1 MTETKTSSCELII
14 CAPLRGDA
22 ASLQRLF
29 TQGYHTRYL
38 STLNEVAAALGDE
51 TGIIVFTEEALRQ
64 ELNALAQ
71 ALERQP
77 TWSDI
82 PLVLLASDSKRSG
95 RGNDLLRRQLPAA
108 ATNLVILE
116 RPLSGASLLSSVA
129 AAWRSRL
136 RQFEMRDRLAELAQ
150 ERERLQTLLE
160 NLPVGVCFMDAQG
173 RTLVSNPFYEQY
185 VPGQRIPSQQPQ
197 EVARWTALDSNGRL
211 LPPER
216 FPGARALGG
225 ERVKGQDFYH
235 TSATGEESWLRVSA
249 VPLHDAGQQII
260 GATTVIA
267 DISEEKRAEL
277 ALRRFNEELE
287 VQVEERTRTL
297 ALTLSELQRETA
309 ERSRAEEQLRQSLK
323 MEAVGQL
330 TGGIAHDFNNMLTG
344 VLGALDLMKIKNKGQ
359 LAGLERYMEAA
370 QHSAHRAAALTQRLL
385 AFSRRQSLE
394 SRPMSANDLILAL
407 QDLLQ
412 GTVSEQISVT
422 LELDP
427 TAPWI
432 LADANQ
438 LENALLNLVINAR
451 DAMPDGGV
459 VTLATYPVTVTEPA
473 AEDEALPPGDYVCIE
488 VRDSGTGIP
497 ERLLDKVLEPFFTTK
512 PQGQGTGLGL
522 SMVYGFARQSN
533 GRLTLASDASGTRVC
548 VYLPTAEQRR
558 EPQRAEPAELVQG
571 AGQTI
576 LLVEDDDGVR
586 LVNQEALQ
594 ALGYRVWSAAEG
606 KAALRLLDQI
616 PQLDLLVTDV
626 GLPGLNGRQLAEV
639 IQQLRPR
646 LPVLFLT
653 GYAEGALSRTSFLG
667 GNMELMTKPFTLDQ
681 LAAQVAAML
690 SGSANRAVAPS

>member
-1 MTETKTSSCELII
+1 MTETAAPSCELII

-38 STLNEVAAALGDE
+38 SSLDEVAAALGDE

-64 ELNALAQ
+64 NMGALTG

-82 PLVLLASDSKRSG
+82 PLVLLASDAKRSG
-95 RGNDLLRRQLPAA
+95 RGNDLLRQQLPAA
-108 ATNLVILE
+108 ATNVVILE

-136 RQFEMRDRLAELAQ
+136 RQFEMRDRLSELAQ
-150 ERERLQTLLE
+150 ERERMQTLLE
-160 NLPVGVCFMDAQG
+160 NLPVGVCFMDREG
-173 RTLVSNPFYEQY
+173 RTLVSNPFYEQH
-185 VPGQRIPSQQPQ
+185 VPGQRIPSRQPQ
-197 EVARWTALDSNGRL
+197 EAARWAALDSTGQL
-211 LPPER
+211 LPPDQ
-216 FPGARALGG
+216 FPGARALRG
-225 ERVKGQDFYH
+225 ERVRGQDFYH
-235 TSATGEESWLRVSA
+235 TTADGAESWLRVSA
-249 VPLHDAGQQII
+249 VPLHDDAQRIT

-267 DISEEKRAEL
+267 DISDEKRAEL

-287 VQVEERTRTL
+287 VQVQERTRTL

-344 VLGALDLMKIKNKGQ
+344 VLGALDLMRIKGKGQ

-394 SRPMSANDLILAL
+394 SRPMSANELILAL
-407 QDLLQ
+407 QELLQ
-412 GTVSEQISVT
+412 RTVSEQISVT
-422 LELDP
+422 LELGADL
-427 TAPWI
+427 PWI

-451 DAMPDGGV
+451 DAMPDGGII
-459 VTLATYPVTVTEPA
+459 TLATALVTCTEQGP
-473 AEDEALPPGDYVCIE
+473 EDDALAPGDYVCIE
-488 VRDSGTGIP
+488 VRDTGTGIP

-533 GRLTLASDASGTRVC
+533 GRLTIASDATGTRIR

-558 EPQRAEPAELVQG
+558 EAPRAAPSEFTQG
-571 AGQTI
+571 AGETI
-576 LLVEDDDGVR
+576 LLVEDDDAVR
-586 LVNQEALQ
+586 LVNQEALE

-606 KAALRLLDQI
+606 KAALRLVEQL

-653 GYAEGALSRTSFLG
+653 GYAEGALSRTAFLG

-690 SGSANRAVAPS
+690 SGSARRVTAPS

>member
-1 MTETKTSSCELII
+1 MTETAAPSCELII

-38 STLNEVAAALGDE
+38 ASLDEVAAALGDE

-64 ELNALAQ
+64 NMGALSE

-82 PLVLLASDSKRSG
+82 PLVLLASDAKRSG

-108 ATNLVILE
+108 ATNVVILE

-136 RQFEMRDRLAELAQ
+136 RQFEMRDRLSELAQ
-150 ERERLQTLLE
+150 ERERMQTLLE
-160 NLPVGVCFMDAQG
+160 NLPVGVCFMDGEG
-173 RTLVSNPFYEQY
+173 RTLVSNPFYEQH
-185 VPGQRIPSQQPQ
+185 VPGQRIPSRQPR
-197 EVARWTALDSNGRL
+197 EAARWAALDSAGQL
-211 LPPER
+211 LPPDQ
-216 FPGARALGG
+216 FPGARALRG
-225 ERVKGQDFYH
+225 ERVRGQDFYH
-235 TSATGEESWLRVSA
+235 TTADGAESWLRVSA
-249 VPLHDAGQQII
+249 VPLHDDAQQII

-267 DISEEKRAEL
+267 DISDEKRAEL

-287 VQVEERTRTL
+287 SQVQERTRTL
-297 ALTLSELQRETA
+297 ALTLSELQRESA

-344 VLGALDLMKIKNKGQ
+344 VLGALDLMRIKGKGQ

-370 QHSAHRAAALTQRLL
+370 QQSAHRAAALTQRLL

-394 SRPMSANDLILAL
+394 SRPMSANELILAL
-407 QDLLQ
+407 HELLQ
-412 GTVSEQISVT
+412 RTVSEQIAVT
-422 LELDP
+422 LALGADL
-427 TAPWI
+427 PWI

-451 DAMPDGGV
+451 DAMPDGG
-459 VTLATYPVTVTEPA
+459 TIILATSLVTCSEQGP
-473 AEDEALPPGDYVCIE
+473 EDDALAPGDYVCIE
-488 VRDSGTGIP
+488 VRDTGTGIP

-533 GRLTLASDASGTRVC
+533 GRLTLASDATGTRIG

-558 EPQRAEPAELVQG
+558 ESPRAAPSEFTPG
-571 AGQTI
+571 AGETI
-576 LLVEDDDGVR
+576 LLVEDDDAVR
-586 LVNQEALQ
+586 LVNQEALE
-594 ALGYRVWSAAEG
+594 ALGYRVWSAAEA
-606 KAALRLLDQI
+606 KAALRLLEQI

-653 GYAEGALSRTSFLG
+653 GYAEGALSRTAFLG

-690 SGSANRAVAPS
+690 SGSAQRTPASS

>member
-1 MTETKTSSCELII
+1 MTDTAAPSCELII

-38 STLNEVAAALGDE
+38 SSLDEVAAALGDE

-64 ELNALAQ
+64 NMGALTA

-82 PLVLLASDSKRSG
+82 PLVLLASDAKRSG
-95 RGNDLLRRQLPAA
+95 WGNDLLRRQLPAA
-108 ATNLVILE
+108 ATNVVILE

-136 RQFEMRDRLAELAQ
+136 RQFEMRDRLSELAQ
-150 ERERLQTLLE
+150 ERERMQTLLE
-160 NLPVGVCFMDAQG
+160 NLPVGVCFMDREG
-173 RTLVSNPFYEQY
+173 RTLVSNPFYEQH
-185 VPGQRIPSQQPQ
+185 VPGQRIPSRQPQ
-197 EVARWTALDSNGRL
+197 EAVRWAALDSTGQL
-211 LPPER
+211 LPPDQ
-216 FPGARALGG
+216 FPGARALRG
-225 ERVKGQDFYH
+225 ERVRGQDFYH
-235 TSATGEESWLRVSA
+235 TTADGAESWLRVSA
-249 VPLHDAGQQII
+249 VPLHDDAQRII

-267 DISEEKRAEL
+267 DISDEKRAEL

-287 VQVEERTRTL
+287 VQVQERTRTL

-344 VLGALDLMKIKNKGQ
+344 VLGALDLMRIKGKGQ

-394 SRPMSANDLILAL
+394 SRPMSANELILAL
-407 QDLLQ
+407 QELLQ
-412 GTVSEQISVT
+412 RTVSEQISVT
-422 LELDP
+422 LELGADL
-427 TAPWI
+427 PWI

-451 DAMPDGGV
+451 DAMPDGGII
-459 VTLATYPVTVTEPA
+459 TLATALVTCTEQGP
-473 AEDEALPPGDYVCIE
+473 EDDALAPGDYVCIE
-488 VRDSGTGIP
+488 VRDTGTGIP

-533 GRLTLASDASGTRVC
+533 GRLTIASDATGTRIR

-558 EPQRAEPAELVQG
+558 EAPRAAPSEFTPG
-571 AGQTI
+571 AGETI
-576 LLVEDDDGVR
+576 LLVEDDDAVR
-586 LVNQEALQ
+586 LVNQEALE

-606 KAALRLLDQI
+606 KAAMRLVEQL

-653 GYAEGALSRTSFLG
+653 GYAEGALSRTAFLG

-690 SGSANRAVAPS
+690 AGSARRVTAPS

>member
-1 MTETKTSSCELII
+1 MTKTAAPSCELII

-38 STLNEVAAALGDE
+38 SNLDEVAAALGDD

-64 ELNALAQ
+64 DMGSLAQ

-82 PLVLLASDSKRSG
+82 PLVLLASDAKRSG

-108 ATNLVILE
+108 ATNVVILE

-136 RQFEMRDRLAELAQ
+136 RQFEMRDRLSELAQ
-150 ERERLQTLLE
+150 ERERMQTLLE
-160 NLPVGVCFMDAQG
+160 NLPVGVCFMDTEG
-173 RTLVSNPFYEQY
+173 RTLVSNPFYEQH
-185 VPGQRIPSQQPQ
+185 VPGHRIPSRQPQ
-197 EVARWTALDSNGRL
+197 EATHWAALDAAGRL
-211 LPPER
+211 LPLDQ
-216 FPGARALGG
+216 FPGARALRG

-235 TSATGEESWLRVSA
+235 TTATGDEAWLRVSA
-249 VPLHDAGQQII
+249 VPLHDEAQRII

-267 DISEEKRAEL
+267 DISDEKRAEL

-287 VQVEERTRTL
+287 SQVQERTRTL

-344 VLGALDLMKIKNKGQ
+344 VLGALDLMRIKGKGQ
-359 LAGLERYMEAA
+359 LEGLERYMEAA

-394 SRPMSANDLILAL
+394 SRPMSANELILAL
-407 QDLLQ
+407 QELLQ
-412 GTVSEQISVT
+412 RTVSEQISVT
-422 LELDP
+422 LELGDDL
-427 TAPWI
+427 PWI

-451 DAMPDGGV
+451 DAMPDGGLI
-459 VTLATYPVTVTEPA
+459 TLATYWVTCTEQGT
-473 AEDEALPPGDYVCIE
+473 EDDALAPGDYVCIE
-488 VRDSGTGIP
+488 VRDTGTGIP

-533 GRLTLASDASGTRVC
+533 GRLTIASDETGTRISVF
-548 VYLPTAEQRR
+548 LPTAEQRR
-558 EPQRAEPAELVQG
+558 EPKRPTPAEFTQG
-571 AGQTI
+571 AGETI
-576 LLVEDDDGVR
+576 LLVEDDDAVR
-586 LVNQEALQ
+586 LVNQEALE

-606 KAALRLLDQI
+606 KAALRLLEQL
-616 PQLDLLVTDV
+616 PKLDLLVTDV

-653 GYAEGALSRTSFLG
+653 GYAEGALSRTAFLG

-690 SGSANRAVAPS
+690 SGSAQRVTAPS

>member
-1 MTETKTSSCELII
+1 MTVAPSCELII

-38 STLNEVAAALGDE
+38 ATLDEVAMALGDE

-64 ELNALAQ
+64 DLRSLAH

-150 ERERLQTLLE
+150 ERERMQTLLE
-160 NLPVGVCFMDAQG
+160 NLPVGVCFMDTEG
-173 RTLVSNPFYEQY
+173 RTLVSNPFYEQH
-185 VPGQRIPSQQPQ
+185 VSGHRIPSRQP
-197 EVARWTALDSNGRL
+197 EEASRWVALDAAGQL
-211 LPPER
+211 LSPDQ
-216 FPGARALGG
+216 FPGAKALRG

-235 TSATGEESWLRVSA
+235 TSASGEESWLRVSA
-249 VPLHDAGQQII
+249 VPLHDETQRII

-267 DISEEKRAEL
+267 DISDEKRAEL

-287 VQVEERTRTL
+287 SQVAERTRTL
-297 ALTLSELQRETA
+297 ALTLSELQRESA
-309 ERSRAEEQLRQSLK
+309 ERSRAEEHLRQSLK

-344 VLGALDLMKIKNKGQ
+344 VLGALDLMKIKGKGQ
-359 LAGLERYMEAA
+359 LEGLERYMEAA

-407 QDLLQ
+407 QELLER
-412 GTVSEQISVT
+412 TVSEQISVT
-422 LELDP
+422 LALADDL
-427 TAPWI
+427 PWV

-459 VTLATYPVTVTEPA
+459 ITLATYLVSITEQGS
-473 AEDEALPPGDYVCIE
+473 EDEALAPGDYVCIE
-488 VRDSGTGIP
+488 VRDTGTGIP
-497 ERLLDKVLEPFFTTK
+497 ERLLGKVLEPFFTTK

-533 GRLTLASDASGTRVC
+533 GRLTLASDETGTQVC
-548 VYLPTAEQRR
+548 IYLPTAVQRG
-558 EPQRAEPAELVQG
+558 EPQQPVPVVFTQG
-571 AGQTI
+571 DGETI
-576 LLVEDDDGVR
+576 LLVEDDDAVR
-586 LVNQEALQ
+586 LVNQEALE

-606 KAALRLLDQI
+606 KAALRLLEQI
-616 PQLDLLVTDV
+616 PELNLLVTDV

-639 IQQLRPR
+639 IQQRRPR

-653 GYAEGALSRTSFLG
+653 GYAEGALSRTAFLG

-690 SGSANRAVAPS
+690 SQAAQRVTTTS

>member
-1 MTETKTSSCELII
+1 MTETTTPACELII

-38 STLNEVAAALGDE
+38 ASLDEVAAALGDE

-64 ELNALAQ
+64 DLQALAE

-82 PLVLLASDSKRSG
+82 PLVLLASDAKRSG

-108 ATNLVILE
+108 TTNLVILE

-150 ERERLQTLLE
+150 ERERMQTLLE
-160 NLPVGVCFMDAQG
+160 NLPVGVCFMDSEG
-173 RTLVSNPFYEQY
+173 RTLVSNPFYEQH
-185 VPGQRIPSQQPQ
+185 VPGQRIPSQQP
-197 EVARWTALDSNGRL
+197 EEATRWTALDDSGRL

-216 FPGARALGG
+216 FPGARALAG

-235 TSATGEESWLRVSA
+235 TTATGEESWLRVSA
-249 VPLHDAGQQII
+249 VPLHDATQRII

-267 DISEEKRAEL
+267 DISDEKRAEL

-287 VQVEERTRTL
+287 FQVEERTRTL
-297 ALTLSELQRETA
+297 AHTLSELQRETV

-394 SRPMSANDLILAL
+394 SRPMSANELILAL

-412 GTVSEQISVT
+412 RTVSEQISVT
-422 LELDP
+422 LALADDL
-427 TAPWI
+427 PWI

-451 DAMPDGGV
+451 DAMPHGGV
-459 VTLATYPVTVTEPA
+459 ITLETYPLTVTEPGSG
-473 AEDEALPPGDYVCIE
+473 DDALALGDYVCLE
-488 VRDSGTGIP
+488 VRDTGTGIP
-497 ERLLDKVLEPFFTTK
+497 ERLLGKVLEPFFTTK

-533 GRLTLASDASGTRVC
+533 GRLTIASDTTGTRVC
-548 VYLPTAEQRR
+548 VCLPAAEQR
-558 EPQRAEPAELVQG
+558 EPKRIEPAEFVQG
-571 AGQTI
+571 AGETI
-576 LLVEDDDGVR
+576 LLVEDDDAVR
-586 LVNQEALQ
+586 LVNQEALE

-606 KAALRLLDQI
+606 KAALHLLEQI
-616 PQLDLLVTDV
+616 PRLDLLVTDV

-690 SGSANRAVAPS
+690 SGSANRAVVPS

>member
-1 MTETKTSSCELII
+1 MTKTAAPSCELII

-29 TQGYHTRYL
+29 TQGYRTRYL
-38 STLNEVAAALGDE
+38 PTLDEVAAALGDDI
-51 TGIIVFTEEALRQ
+51 GIIVFTEEALRQ
-64 ELNALAQ
+64 DMRSLAG

-136 RQFEMRDRLAELAQ
+136 RQFEMRDRLTDLAQ
-150 ERERLQTLLE
+150 ERERMQTLLE
-160 NLPVGVCFMDAQG
+160 NLPVGVCFMDREG
-173 RTLVSNPFYEQY
+173 RTLVSNPFYEQH
-185 VPGQRIPSQQPQ
+185 VPGERLPSQHA
-197 EVARWTALDSNGRL
+197 EEAARWTALDDSGRL

-216 FPGARALGG
+216 FPGARALNG

-235 TSATGEESWLRVSA
+235 TTATGEESWLRVSA
-249 VPLHDAGQQII
+249 VPLHDEAQQII

-267 DISEEKRAEL
+267 DISDEKRAEL

-287 VQVEERTRTL
+287 SQVAERTRTL
-297 ALTLSELQRETA
+297 AHTLSELQRESA

-344 VLGALDLMKIKNKGQ
+344 ILGALDLMKIKGKDH

-407 QDLLQ
+407 QELLAR
-412 GTVSEQISVT
+412 TVSEQITVT
-422 LELDP
+422 LTLADDV
-427 TAPWI
+427 PWV

-459 VTLATYPVTVTEPA
+459 ITLATYPLTITTPGTE
-473 AEDEALPPGDYVCIE
+473 DDALAPGDYVCIE
-488 VRDSGTGIP
+488 VRDTGTGIP
-497 ERLLDKVLEPFFTTK
+497 ERLLGKVLEPFFTTK

-533 GRLTLASDASGTRVC
+533 GRLTIASDTGGTQVC
-548 VYLPTAEQRR
+548 VYLPTAEQCR
-558 EPQRAEPAELVQG
+558 EPQRTESAEFAQG

-576 LLVEDDDGVR
+576 LLVEDDDAVR
-586 LVNQEALQ
+586 LVNQEALE

-639 IQQLRPR
+639 IQQHRPR

-653 GYAEGALSRTSFLG
+653 GYAEGALSRTAFLG
-667 GNMELMTKPFTLDQ
+667 GNMELMTKPFTLDR
-681 LAAQVAAML
+681 LATQVAVML
-690 SGSANRAVAPS
+690 SGAAHRDATSS

>member
-1 MTETKTSSCELII
+1 MSETKTPACELII
-14 CAPLRGDA
+14 CAPLCGDA
-22 ASLQRLF
+22 ANLQRLF
-29 TQGYHTRYL
+29 TQGYLTRYVASL
-38 STLNEVAAALGDE
+38 DEVAAALGDD

-64 ELNALAQ
+64 DLSALAE

-82 PLVLLASDSKRSG
+82 PLVLLASDAKRSG

-108 ATNLVILE
+108 TTNLVILE

-160 NLPVGVCFMDAQG
+160 NLPVGVCFMDAEG

-185 VPGQRIPSQQPQ
+185 VPGQRIPSRQPE
-197 EVARWTALDSNGRL
+197 EVSRWTALDDSGRL
-211 LPPER
+211 LSPER
-216 FPGARALGG
+216 FPGARALAG

-249 VPLHDAGQQII
+249 VPLHDAGRQII

-267 DISEEKRAEL
+267 DVSEEKRAEL

-287 VQVEERTRTL
+287 LQVEERTRTL

-309 ERSRAEEQLRQSLK
+309 ERNRAEEQLRQSLK

-370 QHSAHRAAALTQRLL
+370 QYSAHRAAALTQRLL

-394 SRPMSANDLILAL
+394 SRPMSANELILAL

-412 GTVSEQISVT
+412 RTVSEQISV
-422 LELDP
+422 ELALREDL
-427 TAPWI
+427 PWI

-459 VTLATYPVTVTEPA
+459 VTLATSLLTVTEPGTD
-473 AEDEALPPGDYVCIE
+473 DEALAPGDYVCIE

-533 GRLTLASDASGTRVC
+533 GRLTLASDSSGTQVC
-548 VYLPTAEQRR
+548 VYLPTAEQRP
-558 EPQRAEPAELVQG
+558 EPKRSDPAEITQG
-571 AGQTI
+571 AGETI
-576 LLVEDDDGVR
+576 LLVEDDVAVR
-586 LVNQEALQ
+586 LVNQEALE
-594 ALGYRVWSAAEG
+594 ALGYQVWSAAEG

-653 GYAEGALSRTSFLG
+653 GYAEGALSRNTFLG

-690 SGSANRAVAPS
+690 AGSANRAVVPS

>member
-1 MTETKTSSCELII
+1 LTKTAAPSCELII

-38 STLNEVAAALGDE
+38 STLDEVAAALGDDI
-51 TGIIVFTEEALRQ
+51 GIIVFTEEALRQ
-64 ELNALAQ
+64 DMTSLAE

-136 RQFEMRDRLAELAQ
+136 RQFEMRDRLTELAQ
-150 ERERLQTLLE
+150 ERERMQTLLE
-160 NLPVGVCFMDAQG
+160 NLPVGVAFMDSEG
-173 RTLVSNPFYEQY
+173 RTLVSNPFYEQH
-185 VPGQRIPSQQPQ
+185 VSGQQIPSRQP
-197 EVARWTALDSNGRL
+197 EEALRWAALDTAGRL
-211 LPPER
+211 LQPDQ
-216 FPGARALGG
+216 FPGARALRG

-235 TSATGEESWLRVSA
+235 TNDAGEESWLRVSA
-249 VPLHDAGQQII
+249 VPLHDEAQRII

-287 VQVEERTRTL
+287 SQVAERTRTL
-297 ALTLSELQRETA
+297 AHTLSELQRETT

-344 VLGALDLMKIKNKGQ
+344 VLGALDLMRIKGKNQ
-359 LAGLERYMEAA
+359 LQGLERYMEAA
-370 QHSAHRAAALTQRLL
+370 QHSAHRAASLTQRLL

-394 SRPMSANDLILAL
+394 SRPMCANELILAL
-407 QDLLQ
+407 QELLQ
-412 GTVSEQISVT
+412 RTVSEQISVT
-422 LELDP
+422 LALADDL
-427 TAPWI
+427 PWI

-459 VTLATYPVTVTEPA
+459 INLATSLVTVTA
-473 AEDEALPPGDYVCIE
+473 QGTEDDALVPGDYVRIE
-488 VRDSGTGIP
+488 VLDTGTGIP
-497 ERLLDKVLEPFFTTK
+497 ERLLGKVLEPFFTTK

-522 SMVYGFARQSN
+522 SMVYGFAQQSN
-533 GRLTLASDASGTRVC
+533 GRLTIASNERGTRVC
-548 VYLPTAEQRR
+548 VYLPTAEQN
-558 EPQRAEPAELVQG
+558 AEPKRSTPAEFTQG
-571 AGQTI
+571 AGETI
-576 LLVEDDDGVR
+576 LLVEDDDAVR
-586 LVNQEALQ
+586 LVNQEALE

-606 KAALRLLDQI
+606 KTALRLLEQI
-616 PQLDLLVTDV
+616 PELNLLVTDV

-653 GYAEGALSRTSFLG
+653 GYAEGALSRTAFLG

-690 SGSANRAVAPS
+690 SRAAHRATATS

>member
-1 MTETKTSSCELII
+1 MTETASPSCELII

-38 STLNEVAAALGDE
+38 SSLDEVAAALGEE

-64 ELNALAQ
+64 NMGALSG

-82 PLVLLASDSKRSG
+82 PLVLLASDAKRSG

-108 ATNLVILE
+108 ATNVVILE

-136 RQFEMRDRLAELAQ
+136 RQFEMRDRLSELAQ
-150 ERERLQTLLE
+150 ERERMQTLLE
-160 NLPVGVCFMDAQG
+160 NLPVGVCFMDREG
-173 RTLVSNPFYEQY
+173 RILVSNPFYEQH
-185 VPGQRIPSQQPQ
+185 VPGQHIPSRQPR
-197 EVARWTALDSNGRL
+197 EAARWAALDSAGQL
-211 LPPER
+211 LPPDQ
-216 FPGARALGG
+216 FPGARALRG
-225 ERVKGQDFYH
+225 ERVRGQDFYH
-235 TSATGEESWLRVSA
+235 TTPDGAESWLRVSA
-249 VPLHDAGQQII
+249 VPLHDDAQQII

-267 DISEEKRAEL
+267 DISDEKRAEL

-287 VQVEERTRTL
+287 SQVQERTRTL

-344 VLGALDLMKIKNKGQ
+344 VLGALDLMRIKGKGQ
-359 LAGLERYMEAA
+359 LEGLERYMEAA

-394 SRPMSANDLILAL
+394 SRPMSANELILAL
-407 QDLLQ
+407 HDLLQ
-412 GTVSEQISVT
+412 RTVSEQISVT
-422 LELDP
+422 LELGADL
-427 TAPWI
+427 PWI

-451 DAMPDGGV
+451 DAMPDGGFI
-459 VTLATYPVTVTEPA
+459 TLATTLVTCSEQGP
-473 AEDEALPPGDYVCIE
+473 EDDALAPGDYVCIE
-488 VRDSGTGIP
+488 VRDTGTGIP

-522 SMVYGFARQSN
+522 SMVYDFARQSN
-533 GRLTLASDASGTRVC
+533 GRLTIASDATGTRIC

-558 EPQRAEPAELVQG
+558 ESPRTAPSEFTPG
-571 AGQTI
+571 AGETI
-576 LLVEDDDGVR
+576 LLVEDDDAVR
-586 LVNQEALQ
+586 LVNQEALE

-606 KAALRLLDQI
+606 KAALRLVEQL

-653 GYAEGALSRTSFLG
+653 GYAEGALSRTAFLG

-690 SGSANRAVAPS
+690 SGSARRVTAPS

>member
-1 MTETKTSSCELII
+1 MNTRGLLAERAVILTPIGRDSQIAVRILAEAGYPAFVVTDLLELVKELDAGAGLALI
-14 CAPLRGDA
+14 AVEALLQSDVKPLLGYLAGQPAWSDMPIVLLTHHGGQA
-22 ASLQRLF
+22 A
-29 TQGYHTRYL
+29 
-38 STLNEVAAALGDE
+38 NPAAHLGD
-51 TGIIVFTEEALRQ
+51 
-64 ELNALAQ
+64 
-71 ALERQP
+71 
-77 TWSDI
+77 
-82 PLVLLASDSKRSG
+82 LL
-95 RGNDLLRRQLPAA
+95 GNV
-108 ATNLVILE
+108 TFLE
-116 RPLSGASLLSSVA
+116 RP
-129 AAWRSRL
+129 
-136 RQFEMRDRLAELAQ
+136 FH
-150 ERERLQTLLE
+150 
-160 NLPVGVCFMDAQG
+160 PV
-173 RTLVSNPFYEQY
+173 TLVSLVATAVRGRRRQYDARTRMEDLVEGERRLQNALKAGRLGSWQLEADSLKLSCSAITKSHYGREEQDSFSY
-185 VPGQRIPSQQPQ
+185 HEWLETVYPEDQPRMLSALQRSLDTGIDFVIEYRTVWPDGTLNW
-197 EVARWTALDSNGRL
+197 VDVRARAILGKYARVTALSGVTSDIT
-211 LPPER
+211 ER
-216 FPGARALGG
+216 KQA
-225 ERVKGQDFYH
+225 
-235 TSATGEESWLRVSA
+235 EEQLRK
-249 VPLHDAGQQII
+249 L
-260 GATTVIA
+260 
-267 DISEEKRAEL
+267 
-277 ALRRFNEELE
+277 NETLE
-287 VQVEERTRTL
+287 QQVEERT
-297 ALTLSELQRETA
+297 SQLQHKDEV
-309 ERSRAEEQLRQSLK
+309 LRQSQK

-344 VLGALDLMKIKNKGQ
+344 VLGALDLMRIKGKQQ
-359 LAGLERYMEAA
+359 LQGLERYMEAA
-370 QHSAHRAAALTQRLL
+370 QQSAHRAAALTQRLL

-488 VRDSGTGIP
+488 VRDTGTGIP

-576 LLVEDDDGVR
+576 LLVEDDDAVR